1 VVPEK
6 IRLALFQPDIPQNAG
21 AILRLGACFGLPVDI
36 IEPCG
41 FVWQE
46 ERMRR
51 AGMDYL
57 DLAALVR
64 HTSWDAFESIRNGRL
79 VLFTTAAQQS
89 HVDFRYDPGDVL
101 LFGRESA
108 GVPADVHDAAD
119 ARLRIPIAASAR
131 SLNVAVSAGIAAAEA
146 LRQLNAFPA
155 QEMNG
160 REG

>member
-1 VVPEK
+1 MVPEK

-21 AILRLGACFGLPVDI
+21 AILRLGACFGTPVDV

-41 FVWQE
+41 FVWNE

-64 HTSWDAFESIRNGRL
+64 HTSWDAYQSRRSGRL
-79 VLFTTAAQQS
+79 VLFTTQGAAAYS
-89 HVDFRYDPGDVL
+89 EFRFQAGDTL

-108 GVPADVHDAAD
+108 GVPEEVHAAAS
-119 ARLRIPIAASAR
+119 ARLRIPMAPDAR
-131 SLNVAVSAGIAAAEA
+131 SLNVAQSAAIGVSEA
-146 LRQLNAFPA
+146 LRQLNAFPD
-155 QEMNG
+155 QTT
-160 REG
+160 